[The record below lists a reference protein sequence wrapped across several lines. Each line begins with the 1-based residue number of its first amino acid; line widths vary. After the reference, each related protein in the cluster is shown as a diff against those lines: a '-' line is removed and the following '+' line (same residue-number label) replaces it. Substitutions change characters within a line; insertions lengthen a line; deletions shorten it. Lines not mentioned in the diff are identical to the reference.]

1 MEMGANGGGGG
12 GPGVG
17 GFKCMGS
24 VELRGFRLGLSMQS
38 GDKEGCWSEGGLG
51 NEGVGRC

>member
-1 MEMGANGGGGG
+1 MGGGG
-12 GPGVG
+12 GPGLVCLN
-17 GFKCMGS
+17 CMGS